1 MKLNNL
7 LLSLVIL
14 INWNVCSHAK
24 QKNHFTNIFKKK
36 NIGLGYKYENGDM
49 NELKASTSTLTSTS
63 LYFNYFLFDKN
74 DDPSANFY
82 KDISLKSRELQNDI
96 NIILSQ
102 IIFYNNTREWK
113 VEGKT
118 ENNILKEE
126 SNSINN
132 EEEWTHPQWILNKK
146 IYKNNFRINNTF
158 TLSELQLNN
167 SINGKYIRLNYKLL
181 KKLNSR
187 NKFNKNYH
195 EYIAT
200 IPLDLLRENTL
211 KKLDNIGFKAL
222 IFYTPYSMK
231 DTLHFYVQ
239 DKENSKAYIN
249 NKLEI
254 LKIFCQT
261 KNFLFLKSTIKLST
275 PCFYT
280 FSDIKEFK

>member
-1 MKLNNL
+1 
-7 LLSLVIL
+7 
-14 INWNVCSHAK
+14 
-24 QKNHFTNIFKKK
+24 
-36 NIGLGYKYENGDM
+36 
-49 NELKASTSTLTSTS
+49 
-63 LYFNYFLFDKN
+63 
-74 DDPSANFY
+74 
-82 KDISLKSRELQNDI
+82 
-96 NIILSQ
+96 
-102 IIFYNNTREWK
+102 
-113 VEGKT
+113 
-118 ENNILKEE
+118 
-126 SNSINN
+126 
-132 EEEWTHPQWILNKK
+132 
-146 IYKNNFRINNTF
+146 
-158 TLSELQLNN
+158 
-167 SINGKYIRLNYKLL
+167 LL